1 MKYSSRRRTRVLLLA
16 DTHGALDLRIAA
28 LARECDVAVHAGDI
42 GAAAV
47 LDALQAGNA
56 QVFAVRGNNDVP
68 AKWLRAERAALSTL
82 EDVAW
87 IELPGGVLIATHGD
101 QFPPS
106 KRHARLRSAFPEACA
121 ILYGHSHKLVIDDSE
136 LPWVL
141 NPGAAGRARTFG
153 GPSCLLLE
161 ASADAWRVEAHR
173 FERISVR

>member
-1 MKYSSRRRTRVLLLA
+1 MRTATRSSARVLLVA
-16 DTHGALDLRIAA
+16 DTHGILDDRIAA
-28 LARECDVAVHAGDI
+28 LARECAVAVHAGDV
-42 GAAAV
+42 GAEAV
-47 LDALQAGNA
+47 LDALRQGGA

-68 AKWLRAERAALSTL
+68 AKWLRDERAALSSL
-82 EDVAW
+82 EDVAR

-106 KRHARLRSAFPEACA
+106 KRHARLRAAFPDARA
-121 ILYGHSHKLVIDDSE
+121 ILYGHSHRLVIDDSE

-141 NPGAAGRARTFG
+141 NSGAAGRARTFG

-161 ASADAWRVEAHR
+161 ASAEGWRVEARR